1 MSDTVD
7 HENSLLESTTKLVI
21 DNDEAGSNGNS
32 HSQIHPHQSTR
43 ISTSLPSSSESAR
56 PQPQSQSSS
65 EESTCVGNSTV
76 VSSINTEPR
85 QLKLQNSSGEGETT
99 IRQTLDTQAIDTT
112 VPILSPSIGDKEN
125 TTKSFA
131 ESLST
136 SPTSPSAY
144 TAPRESFKSHSAT
157 SSTSTL
163 SPEDQERISTKEKN
177 LDEIKQQCSCLIHE
191 LEGNDQPEVIVKRHI
206 QQLKKYNELKD
217 VALQLVTLI
226 ADQRQVKTTD
236 ILNEMKLEVGEDG
249 NEV

>member
-1 MSDTVD
+1 MSDVTD
-7 HENSLLESTTKLVI
+7 HENVLLESTTNLVI
-21 DNDEAGSNGNS
+21 DNSKTVSRDKSYS
-32 HSQIHPHQSTR
+32 HSQTY
-43 ISTSLPSSSESAR
+43 ISVSPLPSSEA
-56 PQPQSQSSS
+56 
-65 EESTCVGNSTV
+65 STYVGNKTYD
-76 VSSINTEPR
+76 SSINTEPR
-85 QLKLQNSSGEGETT
+85 DSKSKNTVDEGKSTEYPILNTHS
-99 IRQTLDTQAIDTT
+99 IDKT
-112 VPILSPSIGDKEN
+112 VPSIPPIITNDKYHTEP
-125 TTKSFA
+125 FP

-144 TAPRESFKSHSAT
+144 TTPRESFKSHSAT

-163 SPEDQERISTKEKN
+163 TPEDQERISTKEKN

-191 LEGNDQPEVIVKRHI
+191 LEGNDQPEVIIKRHI

-249 NEV
+249 NEI